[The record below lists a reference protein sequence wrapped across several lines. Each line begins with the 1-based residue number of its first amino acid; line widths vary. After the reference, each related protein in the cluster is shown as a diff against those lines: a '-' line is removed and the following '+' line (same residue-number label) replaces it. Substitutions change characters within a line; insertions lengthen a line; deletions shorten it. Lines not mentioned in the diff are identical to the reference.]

1 MAAIVVHIG
10 AAAIWLAGL
19 VAFGYLGLSRQLT
32 GAALRAAVPRFSA
45 VALVAIGLVI
55 VTGGY
60 SAWAQTRD
68 LTPLLTSY
76 ATVLDIK
83 VVVVGLALVLGFLNL
98 VDGGR
103 DRGPLRGFHGR
114 VRVEATLGL
123 FIVGLSAVLVSGSPP
138 GTNAPIWIDPAAST
152 ARSVAGAL
160 ALEPGLPGPNRL
172 LVQLETAVPDGG
184 GVEVRLVRL
193 DGSAGPSTIH
203 LRPSQGDRDFVA
215 DGVVLGP
222 ESRWDAAAGR
232 SRCRLRPRWVA
243 RGSCGRSVQRASPR
257 AAGRRSWIR
266 RSSRRRCC
274 WRPRPSVSPSPSP
287 AEDSRSSTRR
297 SVGRRW
303 SPAARSGRPSASS
316 SSSAGHPSG
325 HH

>member
-1 MAAIVVHIG
+1 
-10 AAAIWLAGL
+10 
-19 VAFGYLGLSRQLT
+19 
-32 GAALRAAVPRFSA
+32 VPRFSA
-45 VALVAIGLVI
+45 VALVSIGLVI

-83 VVVVGLALVLGFLNL
+83 VIIVGLALVLGLLNL

-123 FIVGLSAVLVSGSPP
+123 LIVGLSAVLVSGSPP

-203 LRPSQGDRDFVA
+203 LRPSQGERDFVA
-215 DGVVLGP
+215 DGVVLAP
-222 ESRWDAAAGR
+222 DSRWDAALVVRDAASTEVGRARFVWTLGAAGISEGR
-232 SRCRLRPRWVA
+232 STPIVDPALLAALLLLAAATFGIAFTVAGGRLPLVH
-243 RGSCGRSVQRASPR
+243 P
-257 AAGRRSWIR
+257 
-266 RSSRRRCC
+266 
-274 WRPRPSVSPSPSP
+274 
-287 AEDSRSSTRR
+287 T
-297 SVGRRW
+297 VGRQTLIAGGTVG
-303 SPAARSGRPSASS
+303 AALGLVLLLGGP
-316 SSSAGHPSG
+316 P
-325 HH
+325 